1 MKSSVF
7 RTIKLLILG
16 NIFLI
21 PFSIVIQ
28 NTAIRFILG
37 LLAGISFIILLSFT
51 IKIETIY
58 TKKQKVIRLKG
69 ISRI

>member
-1 MKSSVF
+1 
-7 RTIKLLILG
+7 
-16 NIFLI
+16 
-21 PFSIVIQ
+21 
-28 NTAIRFILG
+28 
-37 LLAGISFIILLSFT
+37 LSFT